1 MSSPTSIP
9 PAMSTPITISP
20 ESSAEVQSAICAHD
34 RLIVRGGWSKPAL
47 SATHEGAVVLDMG
60 RLNGLIE
67 YEPGEFTF
75 TAHAGTPVRTIAA
88 ALAEHGQ
95 YLPFDP
101 PLVEQGA
108 TLGGTV
114 AAGVSGAGRH
124 RYGGV
129 RDFLIGVRFV
139 DGQGRMVRGGGKV
152 VKNAAGFDLPKLMVG
167 SIGRLGVLTE
177 VTFKVFPQPP
187 QFSTTRAPQASID
200 AALATIARLNAST
213 FDIEALDLVFEANAP
228 VLYVRQGGLAATLEE
243 RAVALRSWLGAG
255 EAFDAAADGA
265 FWREAQSFGWVPD
278 GWALIKTPVTL
289 TTIPVL
295 DQVLQAHKAQRRYMA
310 GASQAWIAWPTGLG
324 ALDGFLHQLQLSG
337 LLLRGQAATP
347 FLGARSGASLAAR
360 VKRVLDPSNR
370 FPTL

>member
-1 MSSPTSIP
+1 M
-9 PAMSTPITISP
+9 
-20 ESSAEVQSAICAHD
+20 
-34 RLIVRGGWSKPAL
+34 
-47 SATHEGAVVLDMG
+47 LDMR
-60 RLNGLIE
+60 RLAGLTE

-75 TAHAGTPVRTIAA
+75 TARAGTPLCEVAA

-177 VTFKVFPQPP
+177 VTFKVFPQPRH
-187 QFSTTRAPQASID
+187 FSTTRMPQLSID
-200 AALATIARLNAST
+200 AALATIAQLNGST
-213 FDIEALDLVFEANAP
+213 FDIEALDLVVEEGDP
-228 VLYVRQGGLAATLEE
+228 VLYVRQGGLASTLAERGATL
-243 RAVALRSWLGAG
+243 RTWLGAG
-255 EAFDAAADGA
+255 EPLDAAGDAA
-265 FWREAQSFGWVPD
+265 FWREAQSFGWAPA

-289 TTIPVL
+289 PTIPVL
-295 DQVLQAHKAQRRYMA
+295 EQVLQAHNAQRRYMA
-310 GASQAWIAWPTGLG
+310 GASQAWIAWPGELSV
-324 ALDGFLHQLQLSG
+324 LDAFLSQLQLIG
-337 LLLRGQAATP
+337 LVLRGQAASP
-347 FLGARSGASLAAR
+347 FLGLRIGASLAAR